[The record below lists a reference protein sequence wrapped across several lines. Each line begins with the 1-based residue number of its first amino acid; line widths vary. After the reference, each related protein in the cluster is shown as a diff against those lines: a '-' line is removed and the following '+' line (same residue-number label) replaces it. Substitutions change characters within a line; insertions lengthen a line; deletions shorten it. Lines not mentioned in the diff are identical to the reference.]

1 VDARMLMNML
11 HVYRVPVI
19 RIVVALFVVM
29 GISASP
35 VYAQDRNTD
44 ITNDFFPTPLFSAQE
59 HKDIPSVFAGRSAK
73 SLNFYNG
80 MAYALQQTY
89 AAGVPIDSILL
100 ILSIP
105 IIATMVTFFRY
116 VVGFPTL
123 GIVLTMVLSLTFIAV
138 GISLSLFL
146 LLSLV
151 ITTLITRVLFRR
163 IRIMQFAKV
172 ALSMLVISGSI
183 LGSLVL
189 SLRFGIVSSG
199 QISIFPVLLFL
210 LLSERI
216 VALQLERSMR
226 DALTTTV
233 ITIILGVIGYGI
245 LSTPL
250 IRNSLL
256 MYPEILLLLIPLNVM
271 IGRYYGLRITEYFR
285 FMPHMRHAIK

>member
-1 VDARMLMNML
+1 M
-11 HVYRVPVI
+11 H
-19 RIVVALFVVM
+19 LFRAIIPCLFFLICFFSIS
-29 GISASP
+29 GITH
-35 VYAQDRNTD
+35 AQDHSR
-44 ITNDFFPTPLFSAQE
+44 NDFFSSPLLSSQE
-59 HKDIPSVFAGRSAK
+59 HEEVSTIFAVRPAQTLTYSNV
-73 SLNFYNG
+73 L
-80 MAYALQQTY
+80 AYALQQTY
-89 AAGVPIDSILL
+89 QIGVPIDSILL

-105 IIATMVTFFRY
+105 IIATMVAFFRY

-138 GISLSLFL
+138 GISLSVLL

-151 ITTLITRVLFRR
+151 ATTLVTRVLFRR

-183 LGSLVL
+183 LATLVAG
-189 SLRFGIVSSG
+189 LRFGIVQSY

-216 VALQLERSMR
+216 VALQLERSMK
-226 DALTTTV
+226 DALMITV
-233 ITIILGVIGYGI
+233 MTIVLGVIGYGI

-256 MYPEILLLLIPLNVM
+256 VYPEIVLLLIPLNIM

-285 FMPHMRHAIK
+285 FMPHMRHALK